1 MYNLET
7 YVDPSKGQYYTK
19 VDAEKIK
26 ELVPKELYAFN
37 SNNRNTGEDKT
48 YYLWINK
55 EKDDFNIVDIIPEEK
70 ENKAFYARVKQY
82 LPSYKFSKYV
92 PSVKKVRKRTEPML
106 TTTTSCRL
114 NKIRI
119 TSNTKPRISKPSN

>member
-19 VDAEKIK
+19 VDPEKIK

-48 YYLWINK
+48 YYLWIDK

-70 ENKAFYARVKQY
+70 ENKAFYESEAI
-82 LPSYKFSKYV
+82 SSK
-92 PSVKKVRKRTEPML
+92 L
-106 TTTTSCRL
+106 
-114 NKIRI
+114 
-119 TSNTKPRISKPSN
+119 

>member
-37 SNNRNTGEDKT
+37 SINRKQEKKT
-48 YYLWINK
+48 YYLWIDK

-70 ENKAFYARVKQY
+70 ENKAFYTRVRQY

-92 PSVKKVRKRTEPML
+92 PSVKKGTKTDRQMQIS
-106 TTTTSCRL
+106 TTSCRL
-114 NKIRI
+114 NKIQI
-119 TSNTKPRISKPSN
+119 TSNTKQKISKLSN